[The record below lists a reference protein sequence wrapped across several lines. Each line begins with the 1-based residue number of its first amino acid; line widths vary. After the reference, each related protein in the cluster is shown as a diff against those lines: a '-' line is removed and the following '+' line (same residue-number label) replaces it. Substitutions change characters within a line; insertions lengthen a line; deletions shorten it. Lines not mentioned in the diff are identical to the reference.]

1 MNKTSIE
8 WTDYTWN
15 PVTGCKG
22 AEGDG
27 LCSYCYIKRLRNYNT
42 NPAFHPERLDQ
53 PLRVKKPQKVFV
65 CSTAD
70 LFGDWIC
77 EEWIKRI
84 IDIVNKA
91 NWHTFQFLTKN
102 PLRFSEFDFPSN
114 VWLGTTVEDIE
125 HYERAIELIASTNSN
140 RITFISFE
148 PLMTFMEGSAFV
160 AMDWYI
166 IGAMTGKDAE
176 KFAPK
181 EEWIEKILTMAK
193 NLNIPVFMKDNL
205 KPNWSKKLIRE
216 FPE

>member
-22 AEGDG
+22 ANGDG
-27 LCSYCYIKRLRNYNT
+27 LCSYCYIKRLRNYNI
-42 NPAFHPERLDQ
+42 NPEFHPERLEQ
-53 PLRVKKPQKVFV
+53 PLKVKKSQKIFV

-70 LFGDWIC
+70 LFGDWIP
-77 EEWIKRI
+77 EDWIKKV
-84 IDIVNKA
+84 IDITKEA
-91 NWHTFQFLTKN
+91 SQHTFQFLTKN
-102 PLRFSEFDFPSN
+102 PKRFRGFVFPLN
-114 VWLGTTVEDIE
+114 TWLGTTVEKDE
-125 HYERAIELIASTNSN
+125 YAYRVLDLKLFAKNKW
-140 RITFISFE
+140 FVSFE
-148 PLMTFMEGSAFV
+148 PLMGDMKWVNISRIN
-160 AMDWYI
+160 WII

-181 EEWIEKILTMAK
+181 EEWIDKILVRAK

-205 KPNWSKKLIRE
+205 KPNWSKKLIQE